1 MPLKRSLLGGVISK
15 SPVAGLN
22 VNLFKELFPQSQM
35 STHKQNIRYSFIM
48 LILNPMFLVTMFGAA
63 KKCGLDSGDILVSM
77 KKDFSCNH
85 IHLNAFKENE

>member
-1 MPLKRSLLGGVISK
+1 MLTSNLFFAKKNLVKIAPKEIFIRRVISK
-15 SPVAGLN
+15 SPCGWVKCQ
-22 VNLFKELFPQSQM
+22 FIQI

-77 KKDFSCNH
+77 KKDFS
-85 IHLNAFKENE
+85 